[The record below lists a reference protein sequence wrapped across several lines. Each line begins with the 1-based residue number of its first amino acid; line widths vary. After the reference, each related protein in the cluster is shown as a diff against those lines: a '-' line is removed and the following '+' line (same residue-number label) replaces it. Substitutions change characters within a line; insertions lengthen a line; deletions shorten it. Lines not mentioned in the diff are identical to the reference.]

1 MTEEKNAFFVIKWE
15 FLPDVFKKTLMV
27 KELLSKGM
35 AKTVNEAVQEIGIS
49 RSAYYK
55 YKDGV
60 FPYYQMSEGRII
72 TLSFYLEHRPGILAK
87 VLNTIAQAGGN
98 IIMINQGIPLQ
109 GMAYVS
115 ISIETL
121 NLEYSAEELI
131 NRIKQLDGTKK
142 VELLAQ
148 N

>member
-1 MTEEKNAFFVIKWE
+1 MAEDKNAFYVIKWE

-27 KELLSKGM
+27 KELLSKGS

-72 TLSFYLEHRPGILAK
+72 TLSFYLDHRPGTLSK
-87 VLNTIAQAGGN
+87 VLNTIAQGGGN

-109 GMAYVS
+109 GVAYVS

-121 NLEYSAEELI
+121 NMEYSAEELI
-131 NRIKQLDGTKK
+131 RRMKQLEGIKK

>member
-1 MTEEKNAFFVIKWE
+1 MAEDKNAFYVIKWE

-27 KELLSKGM
+27 KELLSKGA
-35 AKTVNEAVQEIGIS
+35 AKTVNEAVLEIGIS

-72 TLSFYLEHRPGILAK
+72 TLSFYLDHRPGTLSR
-87 VLNTIAQAGGN
+87 VLNIVAQAGGN
-98 IIMINQGIPLQ
+98 IIMINQGIPVQ
-109 GMAYVS
+109 GVAYVS

-131 NRIKQLDGTKK
+131 NRIKQLEGIKK